1 MEMQGRQRDGIAWMR
16 GNTEAWSRD
25 SFFAVHNW
33 WHLALYHL
41 DLGEIDEVLAL
52 FDGPIYGARSRV
64 ILDMIDASAMLWR
77 LHLRGIDVGDRWNA
91 VADAWE
97 PVKDAG
103 NYAFNDA
110 HAMMAFVGAG
120 RRELGARVLEAQVR
134 GDGSAAATTRRSPAR
149 SAGRSHRPSR
159 RSATATTPR
168 RRGCCA
174 RCATSPTASAA
185 AMPSATCST
194 SR

>member
-16 GNTEAWSRD
+16 GNTEGWSRD

-52 FDGPIYGARSRV
+52 FDGPIYGAQSKV
-64 ILDMIDASAMLWR
+64 VLEMIDASAMLWR
-77 LHLRGIDVGDRWNA
+77 LHLRGIDVGERWEA

-97 PVKDAG
+97 PIADAG

-110 HAMMAFVGAG
+110 HADDGLRRRAAG
-120 RRELGARVLEAQVR
+120 RA
-134 GDGSAAATTRRSPAR
+134 SR
-149 SAGRSHRPSR
+149 SA
-159 RSATATTPR
+159 
-168 RRGCCA
+168 
-174 RCATSPTASAA
+174 
-185 AMPSATCST
+185 
-194 SR
+194 